1 MADVTNALLV
11 SWDVNRCRP
20 LANQMTQMLAALQ
33 AWQAD
38 YAAYGIVAA
47 ITAAG
52 STNNIGDGYEV
63 NGWAPI
69 TGTQIENLQAGITQL
84 VTAWNTTLVSGVGAT
99 VQSIQ
104 QSIQNAGSPI

>member
-11 SWDVNRCRP
+11 SWDVNRTRMI
-20 LANQMTQMLAALQ
+20 ANQMTIMLAALQ

-52 STNNIGDGYEV
+52 GSNNIGDGYQIM
-63 NGWAPI
+63 GWPPI
-69 TGTQIENLQAGITQL
+69 TGTQIENLEAGINQL
-84 VTAWNTTLVSGVGAT
+84 VTAWNTTLVTGVGAT
-99 VQSIQ
+99 VQAIQ
-104 QSIQNAGSPI
+104 QAIQNAGSPV